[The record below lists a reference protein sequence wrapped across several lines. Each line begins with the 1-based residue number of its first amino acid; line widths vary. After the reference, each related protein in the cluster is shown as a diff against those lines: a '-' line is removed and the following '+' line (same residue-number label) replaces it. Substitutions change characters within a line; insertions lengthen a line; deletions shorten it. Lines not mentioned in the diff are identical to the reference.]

1 MRGQLSITA
10 GSTAKG
16 VNLFSKLTKLTYRRV
31 VVRSGTRDDFSLRF
45 FSKRSEPTEL
55 QNKELIENSHLV
67 VTRQK

>member
-31 VVRSGTRDDFSLRF
+31 VVRSGTSDDFSLRLIL
-45 FSKRSEPTEL
+45 KPSEPFEL
-55 QNKELIENSHLV
+55 GNKELIKNF
-67 VTRQK
+67 

>member
-31 VVRSGTRDDFSLRF
+31 VVRSGTSDDFSLCF
-45 FSKRSEPTEL
+45 FSKPSEPTEL
-55 QNKELIENSHLV
+55 QNKVQIENS
-67 VTRQK
+67 